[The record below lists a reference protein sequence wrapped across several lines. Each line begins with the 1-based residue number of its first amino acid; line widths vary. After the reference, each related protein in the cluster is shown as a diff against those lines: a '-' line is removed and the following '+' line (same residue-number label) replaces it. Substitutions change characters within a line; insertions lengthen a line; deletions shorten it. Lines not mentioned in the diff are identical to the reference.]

1 MGKVLSA
8 QGSGY
13 FPICIPEG
21 TPTPSKN
28 FLSLTLQQA
37 MSLFWRVKTWEAKI
51 TGTVSFNTGNS
62 ITYLLTNYQELVR
75 NRPEINSEEN
85 YVCNG
90 DETFSFGRVM
100 EVLLASEGQDP
111 VIFDFSWGFAYNF
124 NPESGF
130 GAYRNGNLFYPS
142 FETAIVGPVVSY
154 DAPTYNTNVGIY
166 QISLNGFTI
175 SGELYAADNLA
186 PSGAALIEIRA
197 KEYWSY
203 GGTWNTS
210 TGEPL

>member
-21 TPTPSKN
+21 TPTPPKN

-51 TGTVSFNTGNS
+51 TGTVSANTGIS
-62 ITYLLTNYQELVR
+62 ITYLLTNYQELSGS
-75 NRPEINSEEN
+75 PQINSEEN
-85 YVCNG
+85 YVCKG
-90 DETFSFGRVM
+90 VEAFSFGRVI
-100 EVLLASEGQDP
+100 EVLLDFGGGDQ
-111 VIFDFSWGFAYNF
+111 VISDYAWSFLYNF
-124 NPESGF
+124 NPEGGF
-130 GAYRNGNLFYPS
+130 GAYRNGNIFYPS
-142 FETAIVGPVVSY
+142 FETQLPGPVVSY

-175 SGELYAADNLA
+175 SGDLYAADDLA
-186 PSGAALIEIRA
+186 PSGTALIEIRA

-203 GGTWNTS
+203 GGTYSTT
-210 TGEPL
+210 TGESL